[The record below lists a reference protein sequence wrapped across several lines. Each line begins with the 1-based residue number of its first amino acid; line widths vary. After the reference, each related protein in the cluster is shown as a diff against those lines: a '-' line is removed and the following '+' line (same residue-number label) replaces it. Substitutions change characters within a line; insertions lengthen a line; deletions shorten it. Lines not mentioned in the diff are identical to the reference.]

1 MTARES
7 AKGHAMSARTV
18 RVGRSSAGLGLFA
31 VKPIA
36 KKAYIVTYRGK
47 RIPTKD
53 AHRLEWRWGAKYM
66 FEINSKWTI
75 NGASRRNLGRYINH
89 SCRPNAE
96 AVLRSG
102 QIVFVALRAIATEQ
116 EITMDYGKEYFDAFI
131 KPLGCRCM
139 ACKRKRAK
147 VSAKS
152 RSDAHAK
159 SRRERR
165 ERAA

>member
-1 MTARES
+1 MTVRES
-7 AKGHAMSARTV
+7 AKWHGMSARTV

-31 VKPIA
+31 AKPIA
-36 KKAYIVTYRGK
+36 KKAYIATYRGK

-89 SCRPNAE
+89 ACRPNAE
-96 AVLRSG
+96 AILRSG
-102 QIVFVALRAIATEQ
+102 EIVFVALRAIAVEQ

-131 KPLGCRCM
+131 KPLGCRCT
-139 ACKRKRAK
+139 ACKRKRAR

-152 RSDAHAK
+152 RSKARIK

>member
-1 MTARES
+1 
-7 AKGHAMSARTV
+7 MSTRTV

-36 KKAYIVTYRGK
+36 KRAYIATYRGK

-53 AHRLEWRWGAKYM
+53 AHDQEWRWGAKYM
-66 FEINSKWTI
+66 FEINGKWTI

-96 AVLRSG
+96 AILRSG
-102 QIVFVALRAIATEQ
+102 QIVFVALRTIAVEQ

-131 KPLGCRCM
+131 KPLGCRCVS
-139 ACKRKRAK
+139 CKRKRAK
-147 VSAKS
+147 V
-152 RSDAHAK
+152 
-159 SRRERR
+159 RRERR
-165 ERAA
+165 SAALAHTRSLRRD